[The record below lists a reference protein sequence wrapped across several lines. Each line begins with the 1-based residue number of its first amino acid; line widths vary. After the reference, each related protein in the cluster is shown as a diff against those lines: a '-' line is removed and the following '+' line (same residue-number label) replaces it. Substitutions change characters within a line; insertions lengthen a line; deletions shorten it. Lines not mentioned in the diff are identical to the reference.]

1 MFIIPCKYIPSSPI
15 QECIESIQR
24 YHPEDKIV
32 IVDSCS
38 EDKSYLNQFVN
49 IKNISILD
57 VCNNNYVIGALWH
70 TYKHFSSEPFYILL
84 HDSIIL
90 KKTIPQK
97 YLLDSNFYTFMY
109 FNETIPGISSQEYLY
124 YLKFFNTTKYKIPE
138 PNSIINGCFGT
149 LGIFKQNIINKFIEN
164 GVHHVFPQSKFE
176 CNMFERL
183 LGICATQEQF
193 NPSEFNLEG
202 NYLEKCNNLTED
214 KLQYFKKLFFFNKR

>member
-1 MFIIPCKYIPSSPI
+1 
-15 QECIESIQR
+15 
-24 YHPEDKIV
+24 
-32 IVDSCS
+32 
-38 EDKSYLNQFVN
+38 
-49 IKNISILD
+49 
-57 VCNNNYVIGALWH
+57 
-70 TYKHFSSEPFYILL
+70 
-84 HDSIIL
+84 
-90 KKTIPQK
+90 
-97 YLLDSNFYTFMY
+97 MY